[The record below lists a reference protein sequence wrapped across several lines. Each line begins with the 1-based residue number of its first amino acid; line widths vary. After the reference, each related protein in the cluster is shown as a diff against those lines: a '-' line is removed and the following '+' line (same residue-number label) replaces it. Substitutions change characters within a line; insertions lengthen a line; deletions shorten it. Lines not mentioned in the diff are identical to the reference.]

1 MRGRHGTDQMTLKS
15 DTAWK
20 TAARLAALAEE
31 ADDDEER
38 EYYIRMRDAWITL
51 ANRCE
56 FMPISDVTEE

>member
-1 MRGRHGTDQMTLKS
+1 MGSMS
-15 DTAWK
+15 DVAWQ

-38 EYYIRMRDAWITL
+38 EYYIRMRDTWVTL

-56 FMPISDVTEE
+56 FLPIDVAAEEQDSAVS